1 MKRDPKLYNVRAI
14 ERALQILSAF
24 DDEHPERGV
33 SDIAELMGLHKA
45 TTHRIIMTLVNCGYL
60 ERTADGDKYRLG
72 LKLASTGLSVV
83 QRLDFRREAL
93 PYMRQLAEK
102 FKENCDLGVLD
113 QGEVFGVEVVPS
125 NQAVMIASRVGFR
138 MPVHCAASG
147 KVFLAFLPDSERDRL
162 LSQPLKAHTGKTIT
176 SASELRRQL
185 AEVQKN
191 GYAIDDEELEVGV
204 RAIAAPIRNR
214 DGEVVAAM
222 SIPGPTSRMTE
233 ERVAEL
239 AAALL
244 EASAAISAHMG
255 WRASKFSIRTF

>member
-1 MKRDPKLYNVRAI
+1 MKRDPKLYNVRAV

-45 TTHRIIMTLVNCGYL
+45 TTHRIMITLLNYGYL
-60 ERTADGDKYRLG
+60 ERTADGEKYRLG
-72 LKLASTGLSVV
+72 LKLAATGLLVV

-93 PYMRQLAEK
+93 PYMRQLTER

-125 NQAVMIASRVGFR
+125 NQAVMIASRIGFR
-138 MPVHCAASG
+138 MPIHCAASG
-147 KVFLAFLPDSERDRL
+147 KVFLAFLPDAERDRL
-162 LSQPLKAHTGKTIT
+162 LSRPLEPHTAKTIT
-176 SASELRRQL
+176 SAAELRRQL
-185 AEVQKN
+185 AEVQKT

-204 RAIAAPIRNR
+204 RAIAVPIRDR

-222 SIPGPTSRMTE
+222 SIPGPTSRMTK

-239 AAALL
+239 SAALL
-244 EASAAISAHMG
+244 EASAAVSARMG
-255 WRASKFSIRTF
+255 WRGSTSSL

>member
-1 MKRDPKLYNVRAI
+1 MKRDPKLYNVRSI

-33 SDIAELMGLHKA
+33 SDIAELMGLHRA
-45 TTHRIIMTLVNCGYL
+45 TTHRIIITLLNCAYL

-72 LKLASTGLSVV
+72 LKLASTGLRVV
-83 QRLDFRREAL
+83 HRLDFRREAL
-93 PYMRQLAEK
+93 PYLRQLTQQ
-102 FKENCDLGVLD
+102 FKENCDLGVFD
-113 QGEVFGVEVVPS
+113 QGEVFGVEVVPG
-125 NQAVMIASRVGFR
+125 NHALMIAARVGFR
-138 MPVHCAASG
+138 LPVHCTASG

-162 LSQPLKAHTGKTIT
+162 LSQPLKAHTAKTIT

-204 RAIAAPIRNR
+204 RAIAVPIRNR
-214 DGEVVAAM
+214 DGEVVAAISM
-222 SIPGPTSRMTE
+222 PGPTSRMTK

-239 AAALL
+239 AAGLL
-244 EASAAISAHMG
+244 EASAAVSARMG
-255 WRASKFSIRTF
+255 WRGSASSL

>member
-1 MKRDPKLYNVRAI
+1 MKRDPKLYNVRAV

-33 SDIAELMGLHKA
+33 SDIAEAMGLHRA
-45 TTHRIIMTLVNCGYL
+45 TTHRIITTLVNYGYL
-60 ERTADGDKYRLG
+60 EHTPGGEKYRLG
-72 LKLASTGLSVV
+72 LKLAAAGLSVV

-93 PYMRQLAEK
+93 PYMHQLTET

-113 QGEVFGVEVVPS
+113 QGEVFGVEVVPG
-125 NQAVMIASRVGFR
+125 NQAVMIASRMGFR

-162 LSQPLKAHTGKTIT
+162 LSRRLESHTAKTIT
-176 SASELRRQL
+176 SAAELRRQL

-222 SIPGPTSRMTE
+222 SIPGPTSRMTK
-233 ERVAEL
+233 ERTAEL

-244 EASAAISAHMG
+244 EAAAAISARMG
-255 WRASKFSIRTF
+255 WRGSSGSL